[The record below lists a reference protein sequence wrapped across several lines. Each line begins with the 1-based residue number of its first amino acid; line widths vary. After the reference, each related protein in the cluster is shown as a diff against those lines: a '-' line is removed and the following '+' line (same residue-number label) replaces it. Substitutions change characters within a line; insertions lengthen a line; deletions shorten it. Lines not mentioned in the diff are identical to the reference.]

1 VKIDLLKMISELKFD
16 KNELLNAEMEQL
28 CCIMAS
34 LMHQEV
40 ISVRVP
46 DFVVSWR
53 LVPGLKLLQL
63 VETIGTECPKLT
75 SLNLTT
81 SYYKTPVLTQTSDLA
96 ATIFKVLPRLVN
108 LRNLQINYFICGDR
122 ALQQI
127 GLHCTNLV

>member
-1 VKIDLLKMISELKFD
+1 MISELKFD

-40 ISVRVP
+40 TSVRVP

-53 LVPGLKLLQL
+53 LVPGFKLLQL
-63 VETIGTECPKLT
+63 VETIGAECPKLT
-75 SLNLTT
+75 SFNLTT
-81 SYYKTPVLTQTSDLA
+81 SYYKTPVLTETSDLA
-96 ATIFKVLPRLVN
+96 AAIYKVLPRLVN

-127 GLHCTNLV
+127 GMHCTNLV

>member
-1 VKIDLLKMISELKFD
+1 MLKMISELKFE
-16 KNELLNAEMEQL
+16 KNELLITEMEEL
-28 CCIMAS
+28 CRIMAS

-40 ISVRVP
+40 ISVQVP

-63 VETIGTECPKLT
+63 VETIGAECPKLT

-96 ATIFKVLPRLVN
+96 ATIYKVLPRLVN
-108 LRNLQINYFICGDR
+108 LRNLQINYFICDDE

-127 GLHCTNLV
+127 GEHCAILV